1 MKVKHRLVS
10 LVTSL
15 ALICS
20 LAVNAAAAPAPAVTE
35 PTITLSAAGD
45 AATAS
50 VQAGD
55 TIDLTASVTGTM
67 AGLTLNA
74 AVKPTGLSLSAVTA
88 AGNTGFATTTTPQ
101 KQADGTF
108 SALVLYGS
116 SLVSLNNCTVAT
128 YTFKAEKVGSYT
140 VSLSGAYSDENGAD
154 STLTKAPT
162 LHVTVNAR
170 TLTADASGH
179 SALTGTYGVTYSDLA
194 KAIQSKDVTFT
205 SSEKAVSGVAGTWSY
220 TGSGDHPAVGT
231 SKASFTF
238 TPNDASYAPASADF
252 SLSIQPKELT
262 PKLTVK
268 PAGKMYD
275 GTTDLAEDQNA
286 SISLSG
292 VVGKDEVSASYKS
305 IAYDQSDLSAK
316 IITASDVSLSG
327 KDAKNYILSANS
339 CTANASITPYT
350 GEITVE
356 NQIGYRSYTG
366 EKQPITSR
374 ELVLKLGDTTLVENT
389 DYTISYSADP
399 IGSQAQDTTIT
410 YTVKGIGRFAGCQFH
425 GKDTL
430 TGSFTIYKLPL
441 PTASGSLG
449 NDITISYNDSFTP
462 PSLSNISLPEYAA
475 GGKLSLCYCT
485 VGSGVWS
492 KEIPTMPGTYHVNVW
507 YDGDGRTYGSGVVA
521 GVFSITLT
529 IQKLAGSG
537 SVTMQDYTYG
547 STPSQPQVSSDTN
560 GTGSV
565 TYTYTGRDG
574 TEYQSTQAP
583 AAVGKYTVT
592 ATFAATDL
600 YEAAE
605 ETADFTVSPKALSD
619 SDFSLSSKVFTY
631 NGAVQKPALNTSLK
645 EGTDYTVSA
654 PDSVNA
660 GEHTLAV
667 TGKGNYTGEIA
678 LSYQIQRATGSASVT
693 MQNYAYGSTPSQP
706 QVSSDT
712 NGTDSVTYTYTGRDG
727 TEYQSAQ
734 APAAVGKYTVTATF
748 AATQNS
754 SECTASADFEV
765 TAKGLVADDFAL
777 DNTQFTYDGQNH
789 TPNVTSK
796 TALTP
801 DTDYTVSFPESVN
814 AGAYKVTVTGKGNYT
829 GSVTLDYTIAQAV
842 YTLPGDA
849 SVSTELSE
857 YPLSIYGGQA
867 LSLVNL
873 KASGLPEGA
882 RFGWKDGSVKLNTTA
897 GTADYEVTVD
907 PNDANYTAATITV
920 SVKTADK
927 ITAGSDT
934 SAQLSTYLTAVR
946 KIVSDQTSLNSGVTA
961 DLTNLTLSSALTPK
975 QQDDLKSAHLSSLDL
990 LKALDDSVS
999 VTVHTKLDAN
1009 SKNTLTGLN
1018 IPTGGQAAAGIAS
1031 GDVTYTAKDITP
1043 DQPEKGQLIEVE
1055 LTLTDSSNAQKQLA
1069 APILV
1074 ELKFKAKDA
1083 DPKGKFQV
1091 IHKHTESD
1099 PAKNFSTIS
1108 DCSSVSKSGEEITV
1122 QFLAA
1127 SLSSF
1132 SIQYTAPASSGGSSS
1147 GSSATPKPDEPQ
1159 PTPTPAL
1166 TQSETTWLGG
1176 YSAMLGAKSGSTLSL
1191 DVSACEY
1198 LPGYI
1203 IGGVQKTGVTLNL
1216 TTPAGKLV
1224 LTPAAAKAMNAA
1236 YNYTF
1241 ADAMAIAGKTAASAA
1256 ATPAPVKD
1264 PTATAA
1270 TPTPQPTQ
1278 APTAAPTAQPEATP
1292 QPTEQPEQEAP
1303 AAKSHSALPIVA
1315 AIVVVALL
1323 AAGGYLAY
1331 NSASRKKAVR
1341 EVYAPTKKAHS
1352 NGSGKKPN
1360 SKR

>member
-1 MKVKHRLVS
+1 MKLKYRLLS
-10 LVTSL
+10 LITSAAL
-15 ALICS
+15 ALGLCPN
-20 LAVNAAAAPAPAVTE
+20 AFAAAAAKAAAPVPAITLAASAQSVQVGDSL
-35 PTITLSAAGD
+35 TITLSVDGSEKGFSTLLSSLNYNTAAFTPVSASGVSN
-45 AATAS
+45 ANAQGYTATAP
-50 VQAGD
+50 
-55 TIDLTASVTGTM
+55 
-67 AGLTLNA
+67 TL
-74 AVKPTGLSLSAVTA
+74 K
-88 AGNTGFATTTTPQ
+88 
-101 KQADGTF
+101 KDGTF
-108 SALVLYGS
+108 SKLLLSNTSDLKVMLENA
-116 SLVSLNNCTVAT
+116 AT
-128 YTFKAEKVGSYT
+128 YTFTAAKAGTYDFSVTGQVSAVDCEKSNIEEAANIKVT
-140 VSLSGAYSDENGAD
+140 VSAKTLDAAVSDKALLKATYGDSAD
-154 STLTKAPT
+154 K
-162 LHVTVNAR
+162 
-170 TLTADASGH
+170 LTAQIDE
-179 SALTGTYGVTYSDLA
+179 
-194 KAIQSKDVTFT
+194 KIVTFT
-205 SSEKAVSGVAGTWSY
+205 SGSQTVTPKGTWSY
-220 TGSGDHPAVGT
+220 SGDALTVNDH
-231 SKASFTF
+231 KATFRF
-238 TPNDASYAPASADF
+238 TPSDSGLYAPLDVEIPVSISPKALTASLKPASA
-252 SLSIQPKELT
+252 SK
-262 PKLTVK
+262 
-268 PAGKMYD
+268 AYD
-275 GTTDLAEDQNA
+275 GTTVLKGEYTIA
-286 SISLSG
+286 LSG
-292 VVGKDEVSASYKS
+292 GVS
-305 IAYDQSDLSAK
+305 SDKLSA
-316 IITASDVSLSG
+316 TTESLDAPAYQSSDVS
-327 KDAKNYILSANS
+327 KDIAITAPFKVNGENLGCYTIGGEAVTADKEFTASA
-339 CTANASITPYT
+339 TGEITPYT
-350 GEITVE
+350 GEVTVTE
-356 NQIGYRSYTG
+356 KFNTRSYNG
-366 EKQPITSR
+366 SEQPLTES
-374 ELVLKLGDTTLVENT
+374 ELTLTDKNGLTLVLEKDFDVAYPNGSTGSAGSDTTVS
-389 DYTISYSADP
+389 YT
-399 IGSQAQDTTIT
+399 
-410 YTVKGIGRFAGCQFH
+410 F
-425 GKDTL
+425 
-430 TGSFTIYKLPL
+430 
-441 PTASGSLG
+441 
-449 NDITISYNDSFTP
+449 
-462 PSLSNISLPEYAA
+462 
-475 GGKLSLCYCT
+475 
-485 VGSGVWS
+485 
-492 KEIPTMPGTYHVNVW
+492 
-507 YDGDGRTYGSGVVA
+507 
-521 GVFSITLT
+521 
-529 IQKLAGSG
+529 
-537 SVTMQDYTYG
+537 
-547 STPSQPQVSSDTN
+547 
-560 GTGSV
+560 
-565 TYTYTGRDG
+565 
-574 TEYQSTQAP
+574 
-583 AAVGKYTVT
+583 
-592 ATFAATDL
+592 
-600 YEAAE
+600 
-605 ETADFTVSPKALSD
+605 
-619 SDFSLSSKVFTY
+619 
-631 NGAVQKPALNTSLK
+631 
-645 EGTDYTVSA
+645 
-654 PDSVNA
+654 
-660 GEHTLAV
+660 
-667 TGKGNYTGEIA
+667 TGKGNYAGCTFRGSQGSFVILKLPMPTYSGSLQDAAYTLGSDYSAPGTESIQVAAKGEVSLRYQVNGSWSETVPAEPGRYTIGAYFTSQDPAFSSGMLNSITATLTVNKNLTKEDFSLDQAAFTYNGQKQAPKVTSKLTENADYTVNVPASTDAGSYEVTITGTGFYLGTVN
-678 LSYQIQRATGSASVT
+678 LSYTIEKATGSASVT